1 MDGQALARSSPLTEE
16 TAETMGAVLPGAIT
30 GTAETLDD
38 NHETMCM
45 ETP

>member
-16 TAETMGAVLPGAIT
+16 TAEAMGAVLPGVIT
-30 GTAETLDD
+30 GIAETLDD
-38 NHETMCM
+38 TDETMCM